1 MNINN
6 VIIFLTS
13 FEIFFYTWLSIFL
26 LLLIILIFLIIKYYR
41 IKKKI
46 KNKMIKEKEESSQF
60 IYYKINEFDEII
72 KIFEEN
78 FKQGNLSK
86 AIIDSYSKLR
96 NIITNHFS
104 IFVNDYFTEKEAVME
119 IYSKH
124 PSLIA
129 YSSIIYNIYLIYEKA
144 RFGKG
149 DITSEECSS
158 YYSYLEKLVNFLKR
172 KYGSV

>member
-6 VIIFLTS
+6 VITFLTT
-13 FEIFFYTWLSIFL
+13 FEIFFYVWLSIFL
-26 LLLIILIFLIIKYYR
+26 FLLIILIFLIIKYYK

-46 KNKMIKEKEESSQF
+46 KNKIIKEKEEYNKF
-60 IYYKINEFDEII
+60 IYYKIKEFDEVI

-78 FKQGNLSK
+78 FKQGNLNK

-96 NIITNHFS
+96 NIITNHFN
-104 IFVNDYFTEKEAVME
+104 IFVNDYFTEKEVVVE

-124 PSLIA
+124 PSLVA
-129 YSSIIYNIYLIYEKA
+129 YSSMIYNIYLIYEKA
-144 RFGKG
+144 RFSEEG
-149 DITSEECSS
+149 ITSEECSS
-158 YYSYLEKLVNFLKR
+158 YHSYLKELVNFLKR

>member
-1 MNINN
+1 MNISN

-46 KNKMIKEKEESSQF
+46 KNKIVKEKEESNQF
-60 IYYKINEFDEII
+60 NKTKDFDEII

-96 NIITNHFS
+96 NVITNHFS
-104 IFVNDYFTEKEAVME
+104 IFVNEYFTEKEAVME

-144 RFGKG
+144 RFGEKG
-149 DITSEECSS
+149 ITSEECSS
-158 YYSYLEKLVNFLKR
+158 YNSYLKELVNFLKR

>member
-1 MNINN
+1 MNISN

-46 KNKMIKEKEESSQF
+46 KNKIVKEKEESNQF
-60 IYYKINEFDEII
+60 NKTKDFDEII

-96 NIITNHFS
+96 NVITNHFS
-104 IFVNDYFTEKEAVME
+104 IFVNEYFTEKEAVME

-144 RFGKG
+144 RFGEKG
-149 DITSEECSS
+149 ITSEECSS
-158 YYSYLEKLVNFLKR
+158 YYSYLKELINFLKR
-172 KYGSV
+172 KYGTV

>member
-46 KNKMIKEKEESSQF
+46 KNKIVKEKEESNQF
-60 IYYKINEFDEII
+60 NKTKDFDEII

-144 RFGKG
+144 RFGEKG
-149 DITSEECSS
+149 ITSEECSS
-158 YYSYLEKLVNFLKR
+158 YYSYLKELVDFLKR
-172 KYGSV
+172 KYGTV

>member
-6 VIIFLTS
+6 VIIFLIT
-13 FEIFFYTWLSIFL
+13 FETFFYVWLSIFSF
-26 LLLIILIFLIIKYYR
+26 LLIILILLIIKYY
-41 IKKKI
+41 KI
-46 KNKMIKEKEESSQF
+46 KNKIKNKIIKEKEEYNKF
-60 IYYKINEFDEII
+60 IYHITKEFDEII

-78 FKQGNLSK
+78 FKQGNLNK
-86 AIIDSYSKLR
+86 AIIDSYSKFR
-96 NIITNHFS
+96 NVITNHFN
-104 IFVNDYFTEKEAVME
+104 IFVNDYFTEKEAVVE

-129 YSSIIYNIYLIYEKA
+129 YSSMIYNIYLIYEKA

-158 YYSYLEKLVNFLKR
+158 YYSYLKELVNFLKR

>member
-46 KNKMIKEKEESSQF
+46 KNKIVKEKEESNQF
-60 IYYKINEFDEII
+60 NKTKDFDEII

-86 AIIDSYSKLR
+86 ATIDSYSKLR

-144 RFGKG
+144 RFGEKG
-149 DITSEECSS
+149 ITSEECSS
-158 YYSYLEKLVNFLKR
+158 YYSYLKELVDFLKR
-172 KYGSV
+172 KYGTV

>member
-60 IYYKINEFDEII
+60 IYYKIKEFDEII

-119 IYSKH
+119 IY
-124 PSLIA
+124 
-129 YSSIIYNIYLIYEKA
+129 
-144 RFGKG
+144 
-149 DITSEECSS
+149 
-158 YYSYLEKLVNFLKR
+158 
-172 KYGSV
+172 